1 LIQNGSRVSGSATIL
16 AGIKVNT
23 GGLICPGTVDVP
35 SGTMGKASSISNRNH
50 RQIVAKSA
58 LTASGMKITADMRAD
73 ISRDGNAMMAQIKL
87 DLPWPCRNPKIKAN
101 LARSKR

>member
-1 LIQNGSRVSGSATIL
+1 
-16 AGIKVNT
+16 
-23 GGLICPGTVDVP
+23 
-35 SGTMGKASSISNRNH
+35 M
-50 RQIVAKSA
+50 AKSA